1 MLSAIMLAQRDHGSR
16 PMARGLG
23 AYGHDQCLS
32 ACAPLCRKFE
42 PKFSQALRSG
52 SVKERRLEPT
62 RQIRLYITTLGGTT
76 TDLFPQYSTLCTL
89 QHASAHFGFLTV
101 TSVHLNSP
109 VLPNSV
115 FSSSLA
121 PSLVCTLG
129 GHRPGWHLTPVHP
142 RVPSATLRKVF
153 SLHKT
158 LAQGLCSA
166 KCSS

>member
-1 MLSAIMLAQRDHGSR
+1 MLAQRDHGSR

-32 ACAPLCRKFE
+32 AGAPLCRKV
-42 PKFSQALRSG
+42 PLRADKANSP
-52 SVKERRLEPT
+52 LHHH
-62 RQIRLYITTLGGTT
+62 GGTT
-76 TDLFPQYSTLCTL
+76 TDLFPQYSTLCNPAARQCPL
-89 QHASAHFGFLTV
+89 WIPTV